1 MILSWTIKIIYF
13 DELMMMTTIWLSCYG
28 KRNYPGWLD
37 QELKNYFRSIEV
49 IVDNLI
55 CFKYRRKLCKSFSR
69 NFGKELLDFKH

>member
-49 IVDNLI
+49 MVDT
-55 CFKYRRKLCKSFSR
+55 
-69 NFGKELLDFKH
+69 